1 MECWVLITPPNSHH
15 GWHMG
20 ASHQGLSMMRCNPTP
35 HRQSQSL
42 NVKPCDS
49 QNMDV
54 FYFKDVLEKFAPQQW
69 IVWLSE

>member
-1 MECWVLITPPNSHH
+1 MGCWVLITPPNSPH

-20 ASHQGLSMMRCNPTP
+20 ASHRGLSMMRCNPTP
-35 HRQSQSL
+35 HRQSQIL

-54 FYFKDVLEKFAPQQW
+54 FYFKDVLEKLASQQW

>member
-1 MECWVLITPPNSHH
+1 MECWVLITPPNFHH

-20 ASHQGLSMMRCNPTP
+20 ASHRGLSMMRCNPTP
-35 HRQSQSL
+35 LKQSQIM

-54 FYFKDVLEKFAPQQW
+54 F
-69 IVWLSE
+69 

>member
-20 ASHQGLSMMRCNPTP
+20 ASHRGLSMMRCNPTP
-35 HRQSQSL
+35 HRQSQIL

-54 FYFKDVLEKFAPQQW
+54 LEKLASQQW
-69 IVWLSE
+69 ILWLSE